1 MAKSE
6 AAKRYAKALIIIAT
20 EANKIEAYS
29 KELGSV
35 VELFESNADLKKVFS
50 SPVVKA
56 GEKQALMEEI
66 AKKSSLS
73 DDVSKFLSLVAAKQ
87 RAGELEY
94 IFEEYAKI
102 EDGLSGKLRVTLEA
116 PFTPGDD
123 LKKSLTEQLA
133 KETGKEIIL
142 TVEENKELIGGIKV
156 RIGNTIIDASVTTQ
170 LNRMK
175 DKILEGAL

>member
-6 AAKRYAKALIIIAT
+6 AAIRYAKALIIIAK
-20 EANKIEAYS
+20 EANKIEEYS

-35 VELFESNADLKKVFS
+35 VELFELNADLKKVFS

-56 GEKQALMEEI
+56 AEKQALMEEI

-94 IFEEYAKI
+94 IYEEYAKI
-102 EDGLSGKLRVTLEA
+102 EDSLSGKLRVTLEA

-123 LKKSLTEQLA
+123 LKKTLIDQLK